1 MKKIIKGL
9 IALGCAIGL
18 LIPSV
23 VSASYMCHP
32 RCCELYNL
40 QKWYTVSY
48 NEKVDSGFTTPWGT
62 PMWTHVPTSV
72 DISAWNAKDA
82 ALDLGLRAGYDCFV
96 GFDRVNHDP
105 VLYDYKVSFFGE
117 DGWTV
122 EYVQAENKNDAA
134 GQFGLTVG
142 YDCWV
147 TKVF

>member
-9 IALGCAIGL
+9 IALGCVVGL

-48 NEKVDSGFTTPWGT
+48 FDADHVWTGT
-62 PMWTHVPTSV
+62 NV
-72 DISAWNAKDA
+72 SAWSAEDA

-96 GFDRVNHDP
+96 NFDRVNYEP
-105 VLYDYKVSFFGE
+105 VLYDFKVSFSN
-117 DGWTV
+117 DGVWTV

-134 GQFGLTVG
+134 DMFGKTVS
-142 YDCWV
+142 YDCFV
-147 TKVF
+147 SKVF